1 MTSLYLLCALSL
13 TSLPESQKSPLIYP
27 YAHPNPKPPASPT
40 LFQPSLPPPA
50 PIHAGGR
57 VGTEAQVSGSGDP
70 RLHG

>member
-1 MTSLYLLCALSL
+1 MTSLSLICDLSL
-13 TSLPESQKSPLIYP
+13 TSPPESQKSPLTDP
-27 YAHPNPKPPASPT
+27 YAHSKPPASPT

-70 RLHG
+70 RLHR